1 MLAYQSVGN
10 PCLCFNG
17 ICYDNDRYNF
27 LNQTFTKHPL
37 NNVFQKIQPVFSQ
50 AISINDTKC
59 GWLPKSKCQDQT
71 TYSDANGANL
81 STCTSWGS
89 TFVSDG
95 KNVLI
100 KDLGLS
106 YLIPSGYVNEGTDR
120 CYQWTGTSC
129 ILREFS
135 DKVATSDTECLSYI
149 FTSVLC
155 ITDEG
160 KCVPRSTFVFY
171 QSEQILQL
179 DKMEYQN

>member
-1 MLAYQSVGN
+1 MTILQIQLLKLNIYQASSE
-10 PCLCFNG
+10 
-17 ICYDNDRYNF
+17 Y
-27 LNQTFTKHPL
+27 
-37 NNVFQKIQPVFSQ
+37 VFQKIQPVFSQ

-59 GWLPKSKCQDQT
+59 WWLPKSKCKDQT
-71 TYSDANGANL
+71 AYSDANGAKL

-100 KDLGLS
+100 KELGLS
-106 YLIPSGYVNEGTDR
+106 YLIPSDYVNEGTDR
-120 CYQWTGTSC
+120 CCQWTGTSC

-155 ITDEG
+155 ITDQG
-160 KCVPRSTFVFY
+160 KCVPRSTCVFY
-171 QSEQILQL
+171 QSVADFTTGQDGILKL
-179 DKMEYQN
+179 N